1 MQKCEILQISP
12 NAEGPAGVDR
22 RPGRARH
29 GGRAALPAAPPAEE
43 GPADENEE
51 AEEVEEVEEGGA
63 GETEEAFVS
72 DGAGGEE
79 ALAALERRE
88 ASERADQRRLA
99 AWPSGK
105 Q

>member
-1 MQKCEILQISP
+1 MRRRGERERRRVGRTHPEPPPERLD
-12 NAEGPAGVDR
+12 PADR
-22 RPGRARH
+22 V
-29 GGRAALPAAPPAEE
+29 LAAPTLPAEE